1 MPLCHF
7 STAINTTPRLG
18 WVDLGGVYD
27 LSAWAGAGLQSM
39 RDVLS
44 RPLTEVRQLLND
56 APFDQLPVCT
66 HLEATLHKPLDAQE
80 VWACGV
86 TYLRSRDARMEES
99 SEQSVYDR
107 VYGAERPEIFFKA
120 TPSRV
125 IGPGRPLAIR
135 GDSTWDVPEPELAL
149 VVNSGGEIVGYT
161 IGNDVSSRSIEGEN
175 PLYLPQAKMFRDC
188 CGLGPS
194 IALVDEVSDAG
205 NLAIVMTITRGGS
218 EVFRGESNTNQIAR
232 PLDQLVA
239 YLMRANDFP
248 SGAVLLTGTGIVPPS
263 DFTLEAG
270 DVVGITIEGIGTL
283 GNPIYRIGES

>member
-1 MPLCHF
+1 MSLCHF
-7 STAINTTPRLG
+7 STAFNTTPRLG
-18 WVDLGGVYD
+18 WADLGGVYD

-44 RPLTEVRQLLND
+44 RPHDDVRQLLKD
-56 APFDQLPVCT
+56 APFDALPVCT
-66 HLEATLHKPLDAQE
+66 HTDAVLHKPLDTQE

-107 VYGAERPEIFFKA
+107 VYGAARPEIFFKA

-125 IGPGRPLAIR
+125 VGPAQPLAIR

-149 VVNSGGEIVGYT
+149 VVNAGGDIIGYT
-161 IGNDVSSRSIEGEN
+161 VGNDVSSRSIEGEN

-194 IALVDEVSDAG
+194 VALVEEVPDAA
-205 NLAIVMTITRGGS
+205 NLAIVMTITRGS
-218 EVFRGESNTNQIAR
+218 AEVFRGDSNTNQIAR
-232 PLDQLVA
+232 PLTELVE
-239 YLMRANDFP
+239 YLRRANDFP
-248 SGAVLLTGTGIVPPS
+248 TGAILLTGTGIVPPTA
-263 DFTLEAG
+263 FTLEAG
-270 DVVGITIEGIGTL
+270 DIVTITINGIGTL
-283 GNPIYRIGES
+283 MNPIYRLPG

>member
-7 STAINTTPRLG
+7 STAFNATPRLG

-44 RPLTEVRQLLND
+44 RPLAEVRQLLND
-56 APFDQLPVCT
+56 APFDKLPVCT

-125 IGPGRPLAIR
+125 VGPGQPLAIR
-135 GDSTWDVPEPELAL
+135 PDSTWDVPEPELAV
-149 VVNSGGEIVGYT
+149 VVNAAGEIVGYT

-188 CGLGPS
+188 CALGPS
-194 IALVDEVSDAG
+194 VALADEIPDVT
-205 NLAIVMTITRGGS
+205 NLAITMVISRGGS
-218 EVFRGESNTNQIAR
+218 DVFRGESNTSQIAR
-232 PLDQLVA
+232 PLAQLVE
-239 YLMRANDFP
+239 YLVRANDFP
-248 SGAVLLTGTGIVPPS
+248 NGAVLLTGTGIVPPS

-270 DVVGITIEGIGTL
+270 DVVSITISGIGTL
-283 GNPIYRIGES
+283 GNPMYRIAG

>member
-7 STAINTTPRLG
+7 STAINATPRLG

-27 LSAWAGAGLQSM
+27 LSAWEGAGLHSL

-44 RPLTEVRQLLND
+44 RPWSEVRQHLQD

-66 HLEATLHKPLDAQE
+66 HVDAVLHKPIDAQE

-125 IGPGRPLAIR
+125 LGPGQPLAIR
-135 GDSTWDVPEPELAL
+135 PDSTWDVPEPELAL
-149 VVNSGGEIVGYT
+149 VINSMGEIVGYT

-194 IALVDEVSDAG
+194 VALADEIPDVA
-205 NLAIVMTITRGGS
+205 NLAITMAITRGGN

-232 PLDQLVA
+232 PLAELVEC
-239 YLMRANDFP
+239 LFRANDFP
-248 SGAVLLTGTGIVPPS
+248 TGAILLTGTGIVPPS

-270 DVVGITIEGIGTL
+270 DVTSITIDGIGTL
-283 GNPIYRIGES
+283 GNPTYRIAGA

>member
-18 WVDLGGVYD
+18 WADLGGVYD

-44 RPLTEVRQLLND
+44 RPFAEVRQVLND
-56 APFDQLPVCT
+56 APYASLPVCA
-66 HLEATLHKPLDAQE
+66 HNEATLHSPLDTQE

-107 VYGAERPEIFFKA
+107 VYSAERPEIFFKA

-125 IGPGRPLAIR
+125 VGPGLPLAIR

-149 VVNSGGEIVGYT
+149 VVNSSGEIVGYT
-161 IGNDVSSRSIEGEN
+161 VGNDVSSRSIEGEN

-194 IALVDEVSDAG
+194 VALVEEVTDAG
-205 NLAIVMTITRGGS
+205 NLAITMKITRNGHD
-218 EVFRGESNTNQIAR
+218 VFSGESNTNQIAR
-232 PLDQLVA
+232 PLTELVS
-239 YLMRANDFP
+239 YLFRANEFP
-248 SGAVLLTGTGIVPPS
+248 TGAFLLTGTGIVPPS
-263 DFTLEAG
+263 EFTLEAG
-270 DVVGITIEGIGTL
+270 DIVSITIDGIGTL
-283 GNPIYRIGES
+283 VNPMYRIPG